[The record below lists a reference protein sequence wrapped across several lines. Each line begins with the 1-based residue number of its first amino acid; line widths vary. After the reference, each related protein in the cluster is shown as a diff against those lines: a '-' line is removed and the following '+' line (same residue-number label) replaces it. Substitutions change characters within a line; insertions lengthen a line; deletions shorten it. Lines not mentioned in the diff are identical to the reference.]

1 MKKRSSGKFIIL
13 AYILFFVLIIVI
25 ANSIM
30 SGNTSQ
36 KAIDYSEVVQMFRDG
51 KVKRFYIDGSTSTL
65 YLSEKAE
72 NVKEGASVADGK
84 FEYSHKLLSFTSF
97 KEDCGDLIKEQLGV
111 SIDDYTYKAPKEIP
125 WWVAYLPYPIIVIA
139 FVFMF

>member
-36 KAIDYSEVVQMFRDG
+36 KEIDYSEVVQMFRDG
-51 KVKRFYIDGSTSTL
+51 KVKRL
-65 YLSEKAE
+65 
-72 NVKEGASVADGK
+72 
-84 FEYSHKLLSFTSF
+84 
-97 KEDCGDLIKEQLGV
+97 
-111 SIDDYTYKAPKEIP
+111 
-125 WWVAYLPYPIIVIA
+125 
-139 FVFMF
+139 